1 MAFAARS
8 ALAARTAT
16 RSGVLETAG
25 DDVMASDPLLRWEWE
40 GGAPGPAA
48 GIVERG
54 VRVSPPAAPE
64 KLTDLGV
71 AQTVIAP
78 EQG

>member
-1 MAFAARS
+1 
-8 ALAARTAT
+8 
-16 RSGVLETAG
+16 
-25 DDVMASDPLLRWEWE
+25 MASDPLLRWEWE